1 MERLADLQARHA
13 GAGRLE
19 WIGLRS
25 ARREPLLAV
34 ERGEVSET
42 GLVGDHARA
51 GRRAV
56 TLIQSEHLPVIAAL
70 VKLDEVAPEMLR
82 RNLVVSGVNLIALRH
97 RRIAIGDVVLSI
109 TALCPPCS
117 RMEEALGTGGYT
129 AMRGHGGVYA
139 EVVTGGALALGDCVN
154 PVGDADAR

>member
-19 WIGLRS
+19 WIGLRP

-34 ERGEVSET
+34 ETADVCDA
-42 GLVGDHARA
+42 GLEGDHAGA

-70 VKLDEVAPEMLR
+70 AKLHDVAPEMLR
-82 RNLVVSGVNLIALRH
+82 RNLVVSGLNLIALRN

-109 TALCPPCS
+109 TAPCPPCS
-117 RMEEALGTGGYT
+117 RMEQALGAGGYT

-139 EVVTGGALALGDCVN
+139 EVVRVGTLRLGDCVR
-154 PVGDADAR
+154 PDGDEDAG

>member
-1 MERLADLQARHA
+1 METLADLQGRHA

-19 WIGLRS
+19 WIGLRP

-34 ERGEVSET
+34 DNADVSEA
-42 GLVGDHARA
+42 GLVGDHARP

-70 VKLDEVAPEMLR
+70 AKLDEVAPEMLR
-82 RNLVVSGVNLIALRH
+82 RNLVVSGLNLIALRH

-109 TALCPPCS
+109 TAPCPPCS
-117 RMEEALGTGGYT
+117 RMEEALGPGGYT

-139 EVVTGGALALGDCVN
+139 EVVTGGALALGDCVS

>member
-19 WIGLRS
+19 WIGLRP

-34 ERGEVSET
+34 ERVEVSEA

-51 GRRAV
+51 SRRAV

-70 VKLDEVAPEMLR
+70 AKLDEVAPEMLR
-82 RNLVVSGVNLIALRH
+82 RNLVVSGLNLIALRH

-109 TALCPPCS
+109 TAPCPPCS
-117 RMEEALGTGGYT
+117 RMEEALGPGGYT

-139 EVVTGGALALGDCVN
+139 EVVTGGALAIGDCVS

>member
-1 MERLADLQARHA
+1 METLADLQARHA

-19 WIGLRS
+19 WIGLRP

-34 ERGEVSET
+34 ARADVSEA
-42 GLVGDHARA
+42 GLVEDHARP

-70 VKLDEVAPEMLR
+70 AKLDEIAPEMLR
-82 RNLVVSGVNLIALRH
+82 RNLVVSGLNLIALRH

-109 TALCPPCS
+109 TAPCPPCS
-117 RMEEALGTGGYT
+117 RMEEALGPGGYT

-139 EVVTGGALALGDCVN
+139 EVVTGGALALGDCVS